1 MVQVIQARK
10 VTLLELEERY
20 GLSLTTAEDFFT
32 EWQSDGGALTDSET
46 LMLDRVKQNFDRLFK
61 SPPLLENSVKMV
73 LLSPLLDLAGFYHDP
88 FRIESET
95 SIEVESEDEGEVIRG
110 RIDVLVVKQRLWL
123 LVIEAKRSD
132 FAVTGAIAQA
142 LAEMLNSPQ
151 PSQPT
156 FGMVT
161 NGNEFIFLKLVRDP
175 NQYANSRLFSLVNPG
190 NELYNV
196 LSILK
201 QIGGAIVLPI

>member
-190 NELYNV
+190 NELYKV